1 MDKEV
6 IINQTLKNNRPSKI
20 NTFSSPQSST
30 FSPNKHFS
38 TPPPKSSYGTYYWKY
53 FSSKRESNKLKRIL
67 ESRDKKFNKIL
78 KNIDCKMSRIELYF
92 QEIDRRIKSGIP
104 FTPPTSSSSRSNSL
118 SNSESDKLSL
128 NGDDK
133 SSLSPTVLNNEKIWK
148 EVK

>member
-20 NTFSSPQSST
+20 NTFSSPQSSI
-30 FSPNKHFS
+30 FSPNKQFS
-38 TPPPKSSYGTYYWKY
+38 TPPPKSSFGTYYWKY

-78 KNIDCKMSRIELYF
+78 KNIDCKMSRIEIYF

-118 SNSESDKLSL
+118 SNSESDKLSS

-133 SSLSPTVLNNEKIWK
+133 SNLSPTVLNNEKIWK

>member
-20 NTFSSPQSST
+20 NTFTSPQSFI

-38 TPPPKSSYGTYYWKY
+38 TPPPKSSYGTYYWRY

-78 KNIDCKMSRIELYF
+78 KNIDYKMSRIELYF

-104 FTPPTSSSSRSNSL
+104 FTPSSSRSNSL
-118 SNSESDKLSL
+118 SNSENDRFS
-128 NGDDK
+128 GDDK
-133 SSLSPTVLNNEKIWK
+133 RNLSPTVILNNEKVWK